1 MHILCS
7 NVSIEAKQVMEN
19 IGIFEYFTN
28 VAVAVIVIPVKKN
41 AISFYYLFTLF
52 VCRPITPPL

>member
-28 VAVAVIVIPVKKN
+28 VTVSSYCNSSQEKCNLFLLFIYIVC
-41 AISFYYLFTLF
+41 L
-52 VCRPITPPL
+52 